1 MIDLKDALL
10 IHVVVVRLSQPT
22 SRDSAAVVAAC
33 SLRSVRMPGAAQAA
47 VGQSSAEIRRQ
58 MLVVVLIACDSNAMT
73 QLGSVN
79 TNTCESELIAVVERV
94 IARKW

>member
-1 MIDLKDALL
+1 
-10 IHVVVVRLSQPT
+10 
-22 SRDSAAVVAAC
+22 
-33 SLRSVRMPGAAQAA
+33 
-47 VGQSSAEIRRQ
+47 

-94 IARKW
+94 IARKL